1 MFKIEGIDCHRTGDH
16 TITLNPDKYSRQVTL
31 TCPTCAST
39 EFEFDPGIDESIAVY
54 KCISCEREFT
64 KNELIQE
71 NAENIDEHLSEI
83 KKEAMKDV
91 SKEVKNTLKEAFRG
105 SKYIK
110 IK

>member
-1 MFKIEGIDCHRTGDH
+1 M
-16 TITLNPDKYSRQVTL
+16 
-31 TCPTCAST
+31 
-39 EFEFDPGIDESIAVY
+39 DESIAVY
-54 KCISCEREFT
+54 KCISCEREFA
-64 KNELIQE
+64 KDELIQE

-83 KKEAMKDV
+83 KEEVMKDV